1 MSPFIARLLVFGTSA
16 AVLVLE
22 IVAGRLMAPYVGV
35 SVETFT
41 GIIGVVLAGIAIGA
55 WLGGIAADRTDPG
68 PLIGPLIAVS
78 GVFVVV
84 APQVVDFFGPAMR
97 AAGPLQIVFL
107 TTVAFF
113 VPSATLSAV
122 TPVVVKMRLCSL
134 DETGS
139 VVGSFSA
146 IGTVGA
152 LAGTFVTGFFLLSAF
167 PSRPMVLGLGMVL
180 VVIGALMSLRALG
193 PRTVVPAVLLTLA
206 GAGGAFAAEGPCDYQ
221 TAYFCARIEVDE
233 DDPSGRELW
242 LDNLLH
248 AYVDLDDPTNLELR
262 YALEMSD
269 VIATLP
275 EGPIDAAFIGGGGFS
290 LPRYVNAVR
299 PGSTSTVFE
308 IDGVLVEL
316 VEDELGLEASEDSE
330 DSEDLEVIVDD
341 ARLGLHDEPDA
352 AFDLV
357 VGDAFGSLS
366 VPWHLTTIE
375 FIEEIERVLRPGGIY
390 VLNVI
395 DYPPLAFVRAE
406 IATLG
411 EAFEHVGVIAPY
423 RHLTGETGGNFILAA
438 SDQPI
443 PWGEVQDALDER
455 QRTEMVWSGEQALEF
470 AGDAEV
476 LRDDFAPVDQLIGR
490 P

>member
-1 MSPFIARLLVFGTSA
+1 MSPFVARLLVFGTSA
-16 AVLVLE
+16 AILVLE

-35 SVETFT
+35 SLETFT
-41 GIIGVVLAGIAIGA
+41 GIIGVVLAGIALGA

-84 APQVVDFFGPAMR
+84 APQVVDLVGPAMR
-97 AAGPLQIVFL
+97 AAGPMEIVFL
-107 TTVAFF
+107 TTVGFF

-122 TPVVVKMRLCSL
+122 TPVVVKMRLRSL
-134 DETGS
+134 EETGS

-146 IGTVGA
+146 IGTAGA
-152 LAGTFVTGFFLLSAF
+152 LAGTFTTGFFLLSAF
-167 PSRPMVLGLGMVL
+167 PSRPMILGMGMGL
-180 VVIGALMSLRALG
+180 VVIGSLMAFRTLG
-193 PRTVVPAVLLTLA
+193 PRTVVPAMLLTLA
-206 GAGGAFAAEGPCDYQ
+206 GAGGALAAEGPCEYQ

-233 DDPSGRELW
+233 GDPSGRELW

-248 AYVDLDDPTNLELR
+248 AYVDLDDPAHLKLNYTQ
-262 YALEMSD
+262 EMSD

-275 EGPIDAAFIGGGGFS
+275 EGPIDAAFIGGGGFT

-299 PGSTSTVFE
+299 PGSTSTVYE
-308 IDGVLVEL
+308 IDEALVGL
-316 VEDELGLEASEDSE
+316 VEDELGLAPPEDRA
-330 DSEDLEVIVDD
+330 DLAVIVAD
-341 ARLGLHDEPDA
+341 ARLGLQDEADD

-366 VPWHLTTIE
+366 VPWHLTTRE
-375 FIEEIERVLRPGGIY
+375 FIEEIDRVLRPAGIY

-395 DYPPLAFVRAE
+395 DYPPLKFVRAE
-406 IATLG
+406 LATLAG
-411 EAFEHVGVIAPY
+411 VFEHVGVIAPY
-423 RHLTGETGGNFILAA
+423 RYLTGETGGNFILAA
-438 SDQPI
+438 SDAPI
-443 PWGEVQDALDER
+443 PWGELQDALDER
-455 QRTEMVWSGEQALEF
+455 DFTEVVWSGEQARQF
-470 AGDAEV
+470 AGDADI